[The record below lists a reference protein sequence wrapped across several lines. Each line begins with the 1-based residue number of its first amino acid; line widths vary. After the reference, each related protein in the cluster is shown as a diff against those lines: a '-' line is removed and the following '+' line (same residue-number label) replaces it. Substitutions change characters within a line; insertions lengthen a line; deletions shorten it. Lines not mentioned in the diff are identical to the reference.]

1 MLSLFDSFQTV
12 FKKHILLKS
21 KTCKLTS
28 EIGKVNSGIFLFYN
42 LSVHN
47 SPFESS
53 HVCTSF

>member
-28 EIGKVNSGIFLFYN
+28 EIGKVNIFLFYN